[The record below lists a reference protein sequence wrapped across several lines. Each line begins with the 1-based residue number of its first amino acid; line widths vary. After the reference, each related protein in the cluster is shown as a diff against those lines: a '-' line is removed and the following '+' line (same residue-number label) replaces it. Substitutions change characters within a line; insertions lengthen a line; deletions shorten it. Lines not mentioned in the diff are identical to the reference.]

1 MKQRNKWFW
10 VFFVIFVIAVGV
22 GAGYYFG
29 QKDREQVYE
38 DLAEENKKPVIGE
51 MISNFPVEELK
62 RMITNV
68 DRFDIDGITPE
79 KEKAVEI
86 EEKLDEISEKI
97 IEENS

>member
-1 MKQRNKWFW
+1 MKKKEK
-10 VFFVIFVIAVGV
+10 AV
-22 GAGYYFG
+22 
-29 QKDREQVYE
+29 
-38 DLAEENKKPVIGE
+38 LGE

-79 KEKAVEI
+79 KEKAVEL

-97 IEENS
+97 IEENL